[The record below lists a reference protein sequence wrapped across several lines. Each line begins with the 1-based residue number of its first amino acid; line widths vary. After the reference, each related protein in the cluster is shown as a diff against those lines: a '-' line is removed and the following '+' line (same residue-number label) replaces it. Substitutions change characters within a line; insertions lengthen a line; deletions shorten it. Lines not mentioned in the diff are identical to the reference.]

1 MLSGTEF
8 SVSSYLLWHMAC
20 TSMLIQR
27 KFCIEL
33 GERSLKNTYTQFR
46 QWLQERYG
54 GGVSE
59 DDKRLA
65 VASVD
70 EDITQL
76 IEGEAL

>member
-1 MLSGTEF
+1 
-8 SVSSYLLWHMAC
+8 MAC

-33 GERSLKNTYTQFR
+33 GERSLKHTYTQFR

-54 GGVSE
+54 EVSE

-70 EDITQL
+70 EDITQF